1 MDKLKLIKL
10 IVFILTFLLVF
21 GILSAA
27 GIIYRQVSQTPAA
40 RHNIPARIPDP
51 LYSHTRLHLRRFLL
65 ITEPHPNVYL

>member
-27 GIIYRQVSQTPAA
+27 GPPAA
-40 RHNIPARIPDP
+40 ILTATP
-51 LYSHTRLHLRRFLL
+51 
-65 ITEPHPNVYL
+65 